1 MKIVSI
7 LKHPILITAL
17 FCVLLISG
25 EAWGGIY
32 FQYIILG
39 LIHGSAFAITGLIA
53 VCASLPATIAPLL
66 ASKISRLA
74 MVILMPLSLFLFFTG
89 ERKTYYGATFEQP
102 MPLLMLGFWGLCMLL
117 LAFQTLFPTKKY
129 GNEKKAIRQG

>member
-1 MKIVSI
+1 MKIVSF
-7 LKHPILITAL
+7 LSHPILITAL

-39 LIHGSAFAITGLIA
+39 LIHGSGYAVTALIA
-53 VCASLPATIAPLL
+53 ICASFPATIAPLM

-74 MVILMPLSLFLFFTG
+74 MIILMPLSLFLFFTG
-89 ERKTYYGATFEQP
+89 ERKTYYSATFEQP
-102 MPLLMLGFWGLCMLL
+102 IPLLMLVFWGSCMLL
-117 LAFQTLFPTKKY
+117 LVFQTLLPTKKY